1 MEMMAKYWWLNLIRG
16 LVALVLGIIL
26 LAMPAIFSILLL
38 VMFVGAYF
46 LVDGIFAL
54 IFFLTHPKTNHR
66 WWVFVEGI
74 AGILAA
80 IVVFT
85 WPGMTAV
92 FLLYFIAFWAL
103 ITGVFEIIYAIGQW
117 KTLPGKGWILT
128 GGILSIVVGCILLS
142 NPVAGALALMWVIA
156 FYLVLFGIMLIIFS
170 FVQLGKGKSVAT
182 TAAS

>member
-16 LVALVLGIIL
+16 LLALALGIIL
-26 LAMPAIFSILLL
+26 LSMPAIFSILLL

-46 LVDGIFAL
+46 LIDGMFAL
-54 IFFLTHPKTNHR
+54 IFFLAHPKTNHR
-66 WWVFVEGI
+66 WWIFAEGI
-74 AGILAA
+74 AGCLAA
-80 IVVFT
+80 VVVFV

-117 KTLPGKGWILT
+117 KTLPGKGWILI
-128 GGILSIVVGCILLS
+128 GGILSIIIGCILLA

-170 FVQLGKGKSVAT
+170 FVQLGKGKPVAKA
-182 TAAS
+182 AAS

>member
-16 LVALVLGIIL
+16 LLALALGIIL
-26 LAMPAIFSILLL
+26 LVMPAIFSILLL
-38 VMFVGAYF
+38 VAFVGAYF

-54 IFFLTHPKTNHR
+54 IFFFTHPRTNHR
-66 WWVFVEGI
+66 WWIFAEGI
-74 AGILAA
+74 SGILAGI
-80 IVVFT
+80 IVFI

-103 ITGVFEIIYAIGQW
+103 ITGIFEIIYAIGQW
-117 KTLPGKGWILT
+117 KTLKGKGWILT
-128 GGILSIVVGCILLS
+128 GGILSIIIGCILLS

-170 FVQLGKGKSVAT
+170 FMQLGKGKSAAPAAT
-182 TAAS
+182 A

>member
-16 LVALVLGIIL
+16 LLALALGVIL
-26 LAMPAIFSILLL
+26 LVMPAIFSILLL

-46 LVDGIFAL
+46 LVDGVFSL
-54 IFFLTHPKTNHR
+54 IFFFAHPKTNHR
-66 WWVFVEGI
+66 WWIFAGGI
-74 AGILAA
+74 AGILAG

-92 FLLYFIAFWAL
+92 FLLFFIAFWAL
-103 ITGVFEIIYAIGQW
+103 ITGIFEIIYAIAQW

-128 GGILSIVVGCILLS
+128 GGVLSIIIGAILLS

-156 FYLVLFGIMLIIFS
+156 LYLVLFGIMLIIFS
-170 FVQLGKGKSVAT
+170 FVQLGKGKS
-182 TAAS
+182 AAPAAAA

>member
-16 LVALVLGIIL
+16 LVALALGIIL
-26 LAMPAIFSILLL
+26 LAMPAIFSIYLL

-54 IFFLTHPKTNHR
+54 IFFLAHPKTNHR
-66 WWVFVEGI
+66 WWIFVEGI

-80 IVVFT
+80 VVVFV

-117 KTLPGKGWILT
+117 KTLKGKGWILT
-128 GGILSIVVGCILLS
+128 GGILSIIVGCILLS

-156 FYLVLFGIMLIIFS
+156 FYLVLFGIMLIVFS
-170 FVQLGKGKSVAT
+170 FMQLGKGKSVA
-182 TAAS
+182 APAGS

>member
-16 LVALVLGIIL
+16 LVALALGVLLLVMPPIVDIL
-26 LAMPAIFSILLL
+26 LA

-54 IFFLTHPKTNHR
+54 IFFFTHPKTNQR

-80 IVVFT
+80 GVVFL

-117 KTLPGKGWILT
+117 KTLPGKGWILI
-128 GGILSIVVGCILLS
+128 GGILSIIVGCILLS

-170 FVQLGKGKSVAT
+170 IVQLSKGKSVAKV
-182 TAAS
+182 ASA